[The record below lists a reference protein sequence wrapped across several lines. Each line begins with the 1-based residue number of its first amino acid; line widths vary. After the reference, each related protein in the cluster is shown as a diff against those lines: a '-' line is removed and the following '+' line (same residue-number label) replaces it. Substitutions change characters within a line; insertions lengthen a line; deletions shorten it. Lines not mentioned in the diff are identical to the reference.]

1 MTAHSDRKASEM
13 TIVSSFR
20 SFDGST
26 VYSLADGR
34 AVRHGITG
42 PMWLD
47 TVSGRFVRYL
57 SVEDL
62 AEFAAAK

>member
-1 MTAHSDRKASEM
+1 M